1 MELFSPVVELFS
13 VPSSSSSLLFNL
25 LNVLPVPLLVEVGD
39 EMLAVSVVLVG
50 SQLHVVLPLNQAAR
64 EETVESFPR
73 VLTQTVSHQISY
85 S

>member
-39 EMLAVSVVLVG
+39 EMLAVLVG